1 LKPGVLETSDL
12 GGGVWSFQTPLWQT
26 NSLLA
31 VAGGDA
37 LLCDPA
43 FTPAEIEAIREEA
56 RGRARN
62 VVFLLVTHADYDHV
76 CGIPY
81 FPGAEVS
88 AGAET
93 AQKLRNGSA
102 AAGLVSGGAEWGV
115 EWPAGLRVDRQL
127 VAGAELEFGSFRLAT
142 LDAPSHGREG
152 LGYVLLEQGVLL
164 AGDNLSA
171 ISYPLLAGPLSR
183 AIEATETLLG
193 ALERYSLR
201 HVVPGH
207 GPVLSPD
214 EARQIGRD
222 DLRYLKRLG
231 VAAREAADAEL
242 SPGYALVHVFA
253 VEPPRSTTLDFD
265 IYDIRGGNARRAL
278 ADLGTGA

>member
-1 LKPGVLETSDL
+1 LNLHMLESSDL
-12 GGGVWSFQTPLWQT
+12 GDGVWSFQTPLWQT

-31 VAGGDA
+31 ASDGVA

-43 FTPAEIEAIREEA
+43 FTPAEIESIGVEA
-56 RGRARN
+56 RRRAPR
-62 VVFLLVTHADYDHV
+62 VPFLLVTHADYDHV

-81 FPGAEVS
+81 FPESEVC

-93 AQKLRNGSA
+93 AEMLRDGSA
-102 AAGLVSGGAEWGV
+102 SAGLASGGAEWGV
-115 EWPAGLRVDRQL
+115 VWPGELRVDRQL
-127 VAGAELEFGSFRLAT
+127 AHGAELECGPFRIAT

-152 LGYVLLEQGVLL
+152 LGYVLVEQGVLI

-171 ISYPLLAGPLSR
+171 ITYPLLAGPLER
-183 AIEATETLLG
+183 AQQATRVLLD
-193 ALERYSLR
+193 AIDRHSVR

-207 GPVLSPD
+207 GPVLSAD
-214 EARQIGRD
+214 EARRIGSE
-222 DLRYLKRLG
+222 DLRYLERLE
-231 VAAREAADAEL
+231 VAAREAAGDRL
-242 SPGYALVHVFA
+242 SPGHALVHVYS

-278 ADLGTGA
+278 ADAGG